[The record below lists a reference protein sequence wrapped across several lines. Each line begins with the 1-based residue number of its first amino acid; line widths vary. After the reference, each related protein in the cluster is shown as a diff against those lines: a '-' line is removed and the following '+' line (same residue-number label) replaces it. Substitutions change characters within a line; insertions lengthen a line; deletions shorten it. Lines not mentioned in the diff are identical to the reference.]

1 MSTPESSPKGFPR
14 ELLEQ
19 SIEERLHY
27 FDKVVVAHQFLKQT
41 YDDLHHAIRHPAS
54 ASIILIFGPTGVGK
68 TTLRQQIERQLIKDA
83 LANPDANPG
92 HIPVV
97 GMEAVSPDS
106 GNFNWRDYYVRALQ
120 ALDEPMLED
129 KITYAVHGIH
139 RDEQGKLV
147 IERSVTA
154 TDMRRVLEKCLQNR
168 RPRAF
173 IVDEA
178 QHFQKMASGERL
190 LDQMDSLKSLA
201 GLTKTVHV
209 LVGTYDLLELT
220 KLNAQLSRRTIKI
233 HFPRYRADNEDDFKE
248 FRKLLRT
255 LQKYLPL
262 PEEPDLEIHADYFYD
277 QCLGCIGMLK
287 SWLHRTLAAALELN
301 QPTITQ
307 ELWEKHTE
315 APGTLLSMF
324 DEIRQGEDD
333 FWGQKDERQ
342 LEVLRSK
349 LRIVRKPNLSKET
362 KKTTQNTPK
371 EPNLPPSSK
380 SDPSANKDSTPA
392 PSTKSGSDSKEDPP
406 APLVKPP
413 KRNNKRVGLPNPVR
427 RPVGQEEPHAG

>member
-1 MSTPESSPKGFPR
+1 MPTPESSSKGFPR

-19 SIEERLHY
+19 SIEERLRY
-27 FDKVVVAHQFLKQT
+27 FDKVVVAHQILKQT
-41 YDDLHHAIRHPAS
+41 YDDLLHGIRHPAS
-54 ASIILIFGPTGVGK
+54 ASVILVFGPTGVGK
-68 TTLRQQIERQLIKDA
+68 TTLRQQVERQLIKDA

-97 GMEAVSPDS
+97 GIESVSPDS

-120 ALDEPMLED
+120 ALDEPMLEH
-129 KITYAVHGIH
+129 KITYAVQGIH
-139 RDEQGKLV
+139 RDAQGKLV

-168 RPRAF
+168 RPQAF

-201 GLTKTVHV
+201 SLTKTAHV

-220 KLNAQLSRRTIKI
+220 KLNAQLSRRCLKI

-248 FRKLLRT
+248 FKKLLRT
-255 LQKYLPL
+255 FQKYLPL
-262 PEEPDLEIHADYFYD
+262 PEEPDLATHADYFYD

-287 SWLHRTLAAALELN
+287 SWLYRTLAAALELHE
-301 QPTITQ
+301 PTITQ
-307 ELWEKHTE
+307 KLWEKHTE

-324 DEIRQGEDD
+324 DEIRRGEDD
-333 FWGQKDERQ
+333 FWGQQDKGQ
-342 LEVLRSK
+342 LTVLREK
-349 LRIVRKPNLSKET
+349 LRIVREPNLSKES
-362 KKTTQNTPK
+362 KKTTRNTPK
-371 EPNLPPSSK
+371 EPDSPPPSQ
-380 SDPSANKDSTPA
+380 SDPSANKDSIPT
-392 PSTKSGSDSKEDPP
+392 TTTQSGSDSKEDPP

-413 KRNNKRVGLPNPVR
+413 KRKNKRAGLPNPVR
-427 RPVGQEEPHAG
+427 RPVGKEEPRAS

>member
-1 MSTPESSPKGFPR
+1 MPEPESSTKGFPR

-19 SIEERLHY
+19 SIGERLHY
-27 FDKVVVAHQFLKQT
+27 FDKVVIAHQILKQT
-41 YDDLHHAIRHPAS
+41 YDALRHAIRYPAS
-54 ASIILIFGPTGVGK
+54 ASIILVFGPTGVGK
-68 TTLRQQIERQLIKDA
+68 TTLLQQIERQLIKDA
-83 LANPDANPG
+83 QANPDANPG

-97 GMEAVSPDS
+97 GVEAVSPDS
-106 GNFNWRDYYVRALQ
+106 GNFNWRDYYVRALK

-129 KITYAVHGIH
+129 KITYAVSGFH

-154 TDMRRVLEKCLQNR
+154 TDMRRVLEKCLQHR
-168 RPRAF
+168 RPQAF

-178 QHFQKMASGERL
+178 QHFQKMASSERL

-201 GLTKTVHV
+201 GLTKAVHV

-248 FRKLLRT
+248 FKKLLRT
-255 LQKYLPL
+255 FQKYLPL
-262 PEEPDLEIHADYFYD
+262 PEEPDLGTHADYFYD

-287 SWLHRTLAAALELN
+287 SWLYRTLAAALELN

-324 DEIRQGEDD
+324 DEISSGEDD
-333 FWGQKDERQ
+333 FWGQKDEDQ
-342 LEVLRSK
+342 LQVLGEK
-349 LRIVRKPNLSKET
+349 LRIVRKPNPGKEA
-362 KKTTQNTPK
+362 KKTTKNTPHGT
-371 EPNLPPSSK
+371 NPSPTAQ
-380 SDPSANKDSTPA
+380 SDPSANKDSTPT
-392 PSTKSGSDSKEDPP
+392 PSKESGSGSKEEPP

-413 KRNNKRVGLPNPVR
+413 KRNNKQVGLPNPVR
-427 RPVGQEEPHAG
+427 RPVG

>member
-19 SIEERLHY
+19 SIDDRLNY
-27 FDKVVVAHQFLKQT
+27 FDKVVIAHQILKQT
-41 YDDLHHAIRHPAS
+41 YDGLLHAIRHPAS
-54 ASIILIFGPTGVGK
+54 ASIILVFGPTGVGK

-83 LANPDANPG
+83 LTNPNANQG

-97 GMEAVSPDS
+97 GMEAVSRDS
-106 GNFNWRDYYVRALQ
+106 GNFNWRDYYIRELR

-129 KITYAVHGIH
+129 KITYEVHGIH
-139 RDEQGKLV
+139 RDEQGKLI
-147 IERSVTA
+147 IESNVRA
-154 TDMRRVLEKCLQNR
+154 ADMRRVLEKCLQNR

-178 QHFQKMASGERL
+178 QHFQIMTSGERL

-201 GLTKTVHV
+201 SLTKTVHV

-220 KLNAQLSRRTIKI
+220 KLNAQLSRRCIKI

-255 LQKYLPL
+255 FQKYLPL
-262 PEEPDLEIHADYFYD
+262 PEEPDLATHADYFYD

-287 SWLHRTLAAALELN
+287 SWLHRTLAAALELH
-301 QPTITQ
+301 QPTLTQ
-307 ELWEKHTE
+307 ELWENHTE
-315 APGTLLSMF
+315 APGTLLNMF
-324 DEIRQGEDD
+324 DEISSGEDD
-333 FWGQKDERQ
+333 FWGQKDEEQ
-342 LEVLRSK
+342 LEVLREK
-349 LRIVRKPNLSKET
+349 LRIVRKPNPGKEA
-362 KKTTQNTPK
+362 KKTTKNTAK
-371 EPNLPPSSK
+371 GTNPPPTSQ
-380 SDPSANKDSTPA
+380 SDPSANKDPTP
-392 PSTKSGSDSKEDPP
+392 SKGSGSDSKEDPP

-413 KRNNKRVGLPNPVR
+413 KRNNHRVGLPNPVR
-427 RPVGQEEPHAG
+427 RPVGEEEPRAG

>member
-1 MSTPESSPKGFPR
+1 MPESESSTKGFPR
-14 ELLEQ
+14 ELLER

-27 FDKVVVAHQFLKQT
+27 FDKVVITHQILKQT
-41 YDDLHHAIRHPAS
+41 FDALLHAIRYPAS
-54 ASIILIFGPTGVGK
+54 ASTILVFGPTGVGK
-68 TTLRQQIERQLIKDA
+68 TTLRL
-83 LANPDANPG
+83 
-92 HIPVV
+92 V

-106 GNFNWRDYYVRALQ
+106 GNFNWRDYYIRALR

-129 KITYAVHGIH
+129 RITYEVHGIH
-139 RDEQGKLV
+139 RDEQGKLI
-147 IERSVTA
+147 IESNVRA
-154 TDMRRVLEKCLQNR
+154 PDMRRVLEKCLQHR
-168 RPRAF
+168 RPQAF

-178 QHFQKMASGERL
+178 QHFQIMASGERL
-190 LDQMDSLKSLA
+190 LDQMNSLKSLA
-201 GLTKTVHV
+201 SLTKTVHV

-248 FRKLLRT
+248 FRKLLRAF
-255 LQKYLPL
+255 QRYLPL
-262 PEEPDLEIHADYFYD
+262 PEEADLESHADYFYD

-301 QPTITQ
+301 RTTLTQ

-324 DEIRQGEDD
+324 DEISSGEDD
-333 FWGQKDERQ
+333 FWGQKDEEQ
-342 LEVLRSK
+342 LLVLREK
-349 LRIVRKPNLSKET
+349 LRIVREPNKEAM
-362 KKTTQNTPK
+362 KTTKGTN
-371 EPNLPPSSK
+371 PPPTSK
-380 SDPSANKDSTPA
+380 SDSSANKAMTPA

-427 RPVGQEEPHAG
+427 RPLGEEEPRAG

>member
-1 MSTPESSPKGFPR
+1 MSTSESSPKGFPR
-14 ELLEQ
+14 ELLER

-27 FDKVVVAHQFLKQT
+27 FDKVVVSHRILKET
-41 YDDLHHAIRHPAS
+41 YDSLLHATRYPAS
-54 ASIILIFGPTGVGK
+54 ASIIFVFGPTGVGK
-68 TTLRQQIERQLIKDA
+68 TTLRQQVERQLIKDA
-83 LANPDANPG
+83 LTNPDANPG

-106 GNFNWRDYYVRALQ
+106 GNFNWRDYYIRALT
-120 ALDEPMLED
+120 ALDEPMLGD
-129 KITYAVHGIH
+129 KITYQVRGIH

-147 IERSVTA
+147 FERSVTA

-173 IVDEA
+173 IIDEA
-178 QHFQKMASGERL
+178 QHFQKMASGDRL

-209 LVGTYDLLELT
+209 LVGTYDLLEFT

-233 HFPRYRADNEDDFKE
+233 HFPRYRVDNEDDFKE

-255 LQKYLPL
+255 FQKYLPL
-262 PEEPDLEIHADYFYD
+262 PEEPDLVTHADYFYD

-287 SWLHRTLAAALELN
+287 SWLYRTLAAALELS

-324 DEIRQGEDD
+324 DEISRGEDD
-333 FWGQKDERQ
+333 FWRQKDERQ
-342 LEVLRSK
+342 LEELRSK
-349 LRIVRKPNLSKET
+349 LRSVRKPNHSKD
-362 KKTTQNTPK
+362 KKTTQNIPK
-371 EPNLPPSSK
+371 EQDPPPTSQSE
-380 SDPSANKDSTPA
+380 PSANKDSTPT
-392 PSTKSGSDSKEDPP
+392 PSMQSGSDSKEGPP

-413 KRNNKRVGLPNPVR
+413 KRNNKRIGLPNPVR
-427 RPVGQEEPHAG
+427 RPVGQEETRVG

>member
-1 MSTPESSPKGFPR
+1 MSTPESSPQGFPR
-14 ELLEQ
+14 ELLER
-19 SIEERLHY
+19 SIGERLHY
-27 FDKVVVAHQFLKQT
+27 FNKVVIAHQILKQT
-41 YDDLHHAIRHPAS
+41 FDGLLHAIRYPAS
-54 ASIILIFGPTGVGK
+54 ASTILVFGPTGVGK

-129 KITYAVHGIH
+129 KITYAVSGFH

-154 TDMRRVLEKCLQNR
+154 TDMRRVLEKCLQHR

-178 QHFQKMASGERL
+178 QHFQIMASGERL
-190 LDQMDSLKSLA
+190 LDQMNSLKSLA
-201 GLTKTVHV
+201 SLTKTVHV

-248 FRKLLRT
+248 FKKLLRT
-255 LQKYLPL
+255 FQKYLPL
-262 PEEPDLEIHADYFYD
+262 PEEPDLETHADYFYD

-287 SWLHRTLAAALELN
+287 SWLYRTLAAALELN

-324 DEIRQGEDD
+324 DEISSGEDD
-333 FWGQKDERQ
+333 FWGCAD
-342 LEVLRSK
+342 
-349 LRIVRKPNLSKET
+349 
-362 KKTTQNTPK
+362 
-371 EPNLPPSSK
+371 
-380 SDPSANKDSTPA
+380 
-392 PSTKSGSDSKEDPP
+392 
-406 APLVKPP
+406 
-413 KRNNKRVGLPNPVR
+413 
-427 RPVGQEEPHAG
+427 

>member
-1 MSTPESSPKGFPR
+1 MSTSESSPKGFPR

-27 FDKVVVAHQFLKQT
+27 FDKVVVAHQILKQT
-41 YDDLHHAIRHPAS
+41 YDDLLHAIRYPAS
-54 ASIILIFGPTGVGK
+54 ASVILVFGPTGVGK

-83 LANPDANPG
+83 QANPRANPG
-92 HIPVV
+92 YIPVV

-129 KITYAVHGIH
+129 KITYAVRGML
-139 RDEQGKLV
+139 RNEQGKLV

-178 QHFQKMASGERL
+178 QHFQKMASGDRL

-201 GLTKTVHV
+201 GLTRAVHV

-220 KLNAQLSRRTIKI
+220 KLNAQLSRRCLKI

-248 FRKLLRT
+248 FKKLLRT
-255 LQKYLPL
+255 FQKYLPL
-262 PEEPDLEIHADYFYD
+262 SEEPDLGTHADYFYD

-287 SWLHRTLAAALELN
+287 SWLYRTLAAALELH

-307 ELWEKHTE
+307 KLWEKHTE

-324 DEIRQGEDD
+324 SEISGGEDD
-333 FWGQKDERQ
+333 FWGQKDEGQ
-342 LEVLRSK
+342 LIVLKEK
-349 LRIVRKPNLSKET
+349 LRIVREPHLSQQS
-362 KKTTQNTPK
+362 KKTTQNSPK
-371 EPNLPPSSK
+371 EPNPPPSSQ
-380 SDPSANKDSTPA
+380 SDPSANKNSTPT
-392 PSTKSGSDSKEDPP
+392 PSIQSDSDSKEDPP

-427 RPVGQEEPHAG
+427 RPVG

>member
-1 MSTPESSPKGFPR
+1 MSEPESSPKGFPR

-27 FDKVVVAHQFLKQT
+27 FDKVVVAHQILKQT
-41 YDDLHHAIRHPAS
+41 YDDLRHAIRHPAS
-54 ASIILIFGPTGVGK
+54 ASIILVFGPTGVGK

-129 KITYAVHGIH
+129 KITYALHGIH

-178 QHFQKMASGERL
+178 QHFQTMASGERL
-190 LDQMDSLKSLA
+190 LDQMNSLKSLA
-201 GLTKTVHV
+201 SLTKTVHV

-220 KLNAQLSRRTIKI
+220 KLNAQLSRRCIKI
-233 HFPRYRADNEDDFKE
+233 HFPRYRADNEDDFRE
-248 FRKLLRT
+248 FKKLLRT

-262 PEEPDLEIHADYFYD
+262 PEEPDLGTHADYFYD

-287 SWLHRTLAAALELN
+287 SWLYRTLAAALELN
-301 QPTITQ
+301 QSTITQ

-324 DEIRQGEDD
+324 DEIRWGEDD
-333 FWGQKDERQ
+333 FWGQKDESQ
-342 LEVLRSK
+342 LEELRSK
-349 LRIVRKPNLSKET
+349 LRIVRKPNPNKET
-362 KKTTQNTPK
+362 KKTTRDTPK
-371 EPNLPPSSK
+371 GTNPPPSSQ
-380 SDPSANKDSTPA
+380 SDPSAKKDSTPV
-392 PSTKSGSDSKEDPP
+392 PPTQSGSSSKEDPP

-427 RPVGQEEPHAG
+427 RPVGQEEPRAG

>member
-1 MSTPESSPKGFPR
+1 MPEPEASPKGFPR
-14 ELLEQ
+14 ELLER

-27 FDKVVVAHQFLKQT
+27 FDKVVIAHQILKQT
-41 YDDLHHAIRHPAS
+41 YDDLLHAIRHPAS
-54 ASIILIFGPTGVGK
+54 ASVILVFGPTGVGK

-83 LANPDANPG
+83 LANLDANPG

-106 GNFNWRDYYVRALQ
+106 GNFNWRDYYIRALR
-120 ALDEPMLED
+120 ALDEPMLEH
-129 KITYAVHGIH
+129 KITYEVRGIH
-139 RDEQGKLV
+139 RDEQGKLI
-147 IERSVTA
+147 IESNVRA
-154 TDMRRVLEKCLQNR
+154 PDMRRVLEKCLQNR

-178 QHFQKMASGERL
+178 QHFQIMASGERL
-190 LDQMDSLKSLA
+190 LDQMNSLKSLA
-201 GLTKTVHV
+201 SLTKTVHV

-248 FRKLLRT
+248 FKKLLRT
-255 LQKYLPL
+255 FQKYLPL
-262 PEEPDLEIHADYFYD
+262 PEEPDLGTHADYFYD

-287 SWLHRTLAAALELN
+287 SWLYRTLAAALELN
-301 QPTITQ
+301 QPTLTR

-324 DEIRQGEDD
+324 DEISSGEDD
-333 FWGQKDERQ
+333 FWGQKDEEQ
-342 LEVLRSK
+342 LKVLRGK
-349 LRIVRKPNLSKET
+349 LRIVREPNLDQEA
-362 KKTTQNTPK
+362 KKTTKNTPQGTT
-371 EPNLPPSSK
+371 PPSTSQ
-380 SDPSANKDSTPA
+380 SDPSANKDSTRA

-413 KRNNKRVGLPNPVR
+413 KRNNKRVGLPDPVR
-427 RPVGQEEPHAG
+427 RPVGEEETRAG